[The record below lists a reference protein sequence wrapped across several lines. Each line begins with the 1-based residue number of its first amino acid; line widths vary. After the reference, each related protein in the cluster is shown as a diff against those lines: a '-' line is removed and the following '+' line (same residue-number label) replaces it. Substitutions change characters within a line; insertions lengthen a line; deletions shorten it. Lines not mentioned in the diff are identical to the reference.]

1 MMTQFLRHR
10 YEQGAAL
17 LSVLLLVAVMSVA
30 AVAMLEISMRSIQ
43 TAKIAD
49 GQARVNWLVAGA
61 EQAGLVAAEDLWAA
75 SEGRLSADTP
85 GLGQPNVQL
94 LEGAELS
101 TFLEDATNCFN
112 LNAVASGEARDD
124 QNAPGYTLYEEM
136 LTALGLLE
144 NDAETLAA
152 SLADW
157 IDADNTPRLGG
168 AEDGYYV
175 SQKPPYRAASR
186 PLVAV
191 SDLRAV
197 RGYTKEVYEALLP
210 LVCVRDDTATAALN
224 INTLT
229 VLQAPLLAMAFSGEL
244 DLEDARDVIR
254 QRPIGGWPSVDV
266 FLEAPALEEIGLDQR
281 RTDLLAIQSSHIRL
295 RGQISQFN
303 QSTSFQTLYT
313 RQANQPVEIIR
324 RTYGAF

>member
-1 MMTQFLRHR
+1 MRKQIIRQT

-30 AVAMLEISMRSIQ
+30 AVAMLEVSMRSIQ
-43 TAKIAD
+43 LTKVAD
-49 GQARVNWLVAGA
+49 AQARVNWLVAGA
-61 EQAGLVAAEDLWAA
+61 EQAGLLAVEDLWEA
-75 SEGRLSADTP
+75 SEGRLNAETP
-85 GLGQPNVQL
+85 GLGQPNIQL

-101 TFLEDATNCFN
+101 LVLEDATNCFN
-112 LNAVASGEARDD
+112 LNSIAPGEARDD
-124 QNAPGYTLYEEM
+124 QDAPGYTLYEEM
-136 LTALGLLE
+136 LTGLGLLE
-144 NDAETLAA
+144 NDAERLAA

-157 IDADNTPRLGG
+157 VDTDNTPRLGG

-175 SQKPPYRAASR
+175 SQTPPYRSASR

-197 RGYTKEVYEALLP
+197 RGYSKEIYEALLP
-210 LVCVRDDTATAALN
+210 LVCVRDDTATVALN

-229 VLQAPLLAMAFSGEL
+229 VLQAPLLTMAFSGEL
-244 DLEDARDVIR
+244 DLEDARDVIG
-254 QRPIGGWPSVDV
+254 QRPIGGWPSVEV
-266 FLEAPALEEIGLDQR
+266 FLEAPPLEVIGLDQR
-281 RTDLLAIQSSHIRL
+281 RTDLLSIQSSHIRL

-313 RQANQPVEIIR
+313 RQANQPVEIVR